1 MPTRLEQII
10 SGKCSQSGL
19 EVNLM
24 RVFWE
29 RVGILAPVYRL
40 VGRGFSDREIA
51 TKLNRT
57 ELDVQGCTAWIVHFL
72 GLTDRVELVRYASA
86 Q

>member
-10 SGKCSQSGL
+10 SAKCSESGL
-19 EVNLM
+19 EVNPM

-29 RVGILAPVYRL
+29 RVGILALVYRL

-57 ELDVQGCTAWIVHFL
+57 ELDVQGCTV
-72 GLTDRVELVRYASA
+72 DSA
-86 Q
+86 FSSA